1 MAQASDR
8 TAAAWAAAAPVLVT
22 GATGT
27 VGRHVVDELV
37 AAAVPV
43 RAAVT
48 GRSRGAVLA
57 RHPDLD
63 PSALTEVV
71 LDLTDPG
78 TWEPAFGGVER
89 MFLMRPPHLAR
100 PRRQMVPALEHAVRA
115 GVRRV
120 AFLSLQGAARNPVV
134 PHHALERWLRAS
146 GVEWTMLRAAYF
158 MQNLATTHRD
168 DVRRGELVVP
178 AGGARTA
185 LVDARDVAAMAA
197 RVLVEDGHGGRAYTP
212 TSREAL
218 RYDECA
224 RVLSDVL
231 GREVRYARPRTVR
244 YLRHAV
250 RDGMPPAMAGVTL
263 GIYGAARLGLAAGL
277 TDDVAAVLGRE
288 PVGFRRFVEDHAD
301 VWR

>member
-1 MAQASDR
+1 MTEAADR
-8 TAAAWAAAAPVLVT
+8 TAGAASPVLVT

-27 VGRHVVDELV
+27 VGRHVVDELLG
-37 AAAVPV
+37 AAVPV

-48 GRSRGAVLA
+48 RARHGAVLA
-57 RHPDLD
+57 RHPGLG

-78 TWEPAFGGVER
+78 TWGPAFDGVER
-89 MFLMRPPHLAR
+89 MFLLRPPHLSR
-100 PRRQMVPALEHAVRA
+100 PRREMVPALEHAVRA

-120 AFLSLQGAARNPVV
+120 AFLSLQGAERNPVV
-134 PHHALERWLRAS
+134 PHHALERWLRRS
-146 GVEWTMLRAAYF
+146 PVEWTMLRAAYF
-158 MQNLATTHRD
+158 MQNLVTTHRD

-185 LVDARDVAAMAA
+185 MVDARDVAAMAA
-197 RVLVEDGHGGRAYTP
+197 RVLVEEGHGGRAYTP

-224 RVLSDVL
+224 RTLSAVL
-231 GREVRYARPRTVR
+231 GRDVRYARPGAGR
-244 YLRHAV
+244 YLRHV
-250 RDGMPPAMAGVTL
+250 VGNGMPPAMACVTL

-288 PVGFRRFVEDHAD
+288 PIGFRRFAEDHAD
-301 VWR
+301 AWR